1 MTLIL
6 AVVSCLASGY
16 FLVALGWPRN
26 SWGASALFLRAS
38 LSVGYG
44 IGAWSVIFFFARII
58 GASHLIAI
66 DLIVMALL
74 AVAFFWRRAHFVEA
88 NPRASCQK
96 SVELPIWLD
105 RVLKIA
111 FAVVF
116 CAALYSTVLR
126 SIVHPHGEGWDAF
139 AIWNLHARFLFRAG
153 DHWRDGFSPLIPW
166 SHPDYPLL
174 LPGAVAHFWTAL
186 GREST
191 SVPAIIGVAF
201 SFATVGLL
209 VSSLAILCGKT
220 SAMLGGLAL
229 LSTPFF
235 VEQGLSQ
242 YADIPLSFFFLATM
256 VLLQLYSV
264 RNTDEPVR
272 PRLGLLILAGL
283 AVGFAVW
290 TKNEGMLYLCATL
303 AAQALVFI
311 FGDRAEVRSDE
322 RMAGLAALKSTNRV
336 KAWVTLATFFAAI
349 APFLLLVLWFKH
361 SVTFSS
367 ELFSNQ
373 AALSQK
379 VLDSARYW
387 TIVQWYGKEFLRF
400 GEWWPVPGTV
410 LLAALYFLLRNRHK
424 FAYSPATRASAWTL
438 ALTLAGYFAIYVITP
453 YDLYWHL
460 RFSLNRLFL
469 QLWPCTIFLLFTAIP
484 LGLAQKSQNEPDLL
498 KINAFSAKKS
508 ASHLT

>member
-6 AVVSCLASGY
+6 TVVLCLASGY
-16 FLVALGWPRN
+16 LVVTLGWPRY
-26 SWGASALFLRAS
+26 SSGPSALFLRAS
-38 LSVGYG
+38 LSLGYG
-44 IGAWSVIFFFARII
+44 IGVWSMIFLFVRMA
-58 GASHLIAI
+58 GASHLIAV
-66 DLIVMALL
+66 DLDVTALL
-74 AVAFFWRRAHFVEA
+74 AAAFFWRRGAVSGEA
-88 NPRASCQK
+88 QVPCPVS
-96 SVELPIWLD
+96 EIPTWLD

-111 FAVVF
+111 LMVAF
-116 CAALYSTVLR
+116 CVALYSAVLR

-139 AIWNLHARFLFRAG
+139 AIWNLHARFLFRGG
-153 DHWRDGFSPLIPW
+153 DHWRDGLSPLIPW

-174 LPGAVAHFWTAL
+174 LPSAIAHFWTAL

-191 SVPAIIGVAF
+191 AVPAVIGPAF

-209 VSSLAILCGKT
+209 CSSLAILRGRT

-235 VEQGLSQ
+235 VEQGSSQ
-242 YADIPLSFFFLATM
+242 YADVPLSFYFLAAM
-256 VLLQLYSV
+256 ALLQLYGA

-272 PRLGLLILAGL
+272 PRSGLLILAGL

-311 FGDRAEVRSDE
+311 FGDSAKVRSDE
-322 RMAGLAALKSTNRV
+322 RLAGSTALRSTNRG
-336 KAWVTLATFFAAI
+336 KAWATLATFFAAT

-379 VLDSARYW
+379 VLDPARYW
-387 TIVQWYGKEFLRF
+387 AVIQWYAKDLLRF
-400 GEWWPVPGTV
+400 GEWWPIPGTV
-410 LLAALYFLLRNRHK
+410 LLAGLYFLLRKREHRNSL
-424 FAYSPATRASAWTL
+424 AVRASAWTL
-438 ALTLAGYFAIYVITP
+438 AFMLAGYFAIYIITP
-453 YDLYWHL
+453 YNLHWHL
-460 RFSLNRLFL
+460 RFSLSRLFL
-469 QLWPCTIFLLFTAIP
+469 QLWPCTIFLFFMAMP
-484 LGLAQKSQNEPDLL
+484 SD
-498 KINAFSAKKS
+498 
-508 ASHLT
+508 